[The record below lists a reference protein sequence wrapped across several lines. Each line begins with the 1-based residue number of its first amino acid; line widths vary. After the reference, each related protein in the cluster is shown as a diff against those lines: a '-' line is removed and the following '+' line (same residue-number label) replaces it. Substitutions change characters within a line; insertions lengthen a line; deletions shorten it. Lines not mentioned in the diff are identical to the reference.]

1 MGAAAAG
8 RSRGRIALAVPAVIA
23 LGLALRFGLSG
34 YIADASGGVLYA
46 LLVYLAIAFIAPRL
60 PAIRVA
66 VIALGVSIGIELLQ
80 LTAIPLRLAEAVPP
94 AALALGTS
102 FALADL
108 PPYVV
113 GALAGVLLD
122 RFLASGRSA
131 GRR

>member
-1 MGAAAAG
+1 MRV
-8 RSRGRIALAVPAVIA
+8 RSRRRIALAVPVVIA
-23 LGLALRFGLSG
+23 LGLVLRFGLSG
-34 YIADASGGVLYA
+34 YVADASGGVLYA
-46 LLVYLAIAFIAPRL
+46 LLMYLAIAFIAPRHA
-60 PAIRVA
+60 AIRVG
-66 VIALGVSIGIELLQ
+66 VIALGVSVGVELLQ
-80 LTAIPLRLAEAVPP
+80 LTRIPLLLAEAFPP